1 MPKWIP
7 TTVDSSLTDLLRL
20 TGEVERINGNDPWS
34 DALHFLSN
42 WLLVRSCGHIEIVE
56 QACIED
62 LFDRCFGGA
71 VHHYVDCTSFRS
83 GRNPSYTNLKG
94 MLDKIDKSGG
104 LSESFKEFINS
115 DYSDGLT
122 SSGERGTYK
131 NYLQCMIDGR
141 NAIVHGYSF
150 QLSYINAIVYPRIA
164 ISISDWYLT
173 QFSPGGAAERIIT
186 SDELQRSDSINVVR
200 RERAARNL
208 GIGEDASAT
217 SLD

>member
-7 TTVDSSLTDLLRL
+7 ATVDRSQNDLIRL
-20 TGEVERINGNDPWS
+20 KEEVERINISDPWS

-71 VHHYVDCTSFRS
+71 VNHYIDCTSFRS
-83 GRNPSYTNLKG
+83 GRNPNFANLKG
-94 MLDKIDKSGG
+94 MLEKIDKSGC
-104 LSESFKEFINS
+104 LSKLFKNFINS
-115 DYSDGLT
+115 DYSDKLT
-122 SSGERGTYK
+122 SSGERGTYQ

-150 QLSYINAIVYPRIA
+150 PLSPNNAIIYPDIA
-164 ISISDWYLT
+164 ISISEWYLT
-173 QFSPGGAAERIIT
+173 TFAPNGVAESIVT
-186 SDELQRSDSINVVR
+186 SDKLQRADSINSTR

-208 GIGEDASAT
+208 GIEEGARVPN
-217 SLD
+217 